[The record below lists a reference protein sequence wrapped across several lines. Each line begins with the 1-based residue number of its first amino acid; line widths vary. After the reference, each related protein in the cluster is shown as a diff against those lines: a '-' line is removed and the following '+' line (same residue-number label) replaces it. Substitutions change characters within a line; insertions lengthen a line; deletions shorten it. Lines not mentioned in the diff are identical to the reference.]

1 MRAQAAAEAKAAAQV
16 QVEEQVKK
24 MLDSEKEAYMEK
36 LTDSIMK
43 ERMKT
48 EDQRLMVQLYVST
61 KTCCTSCKR
70 DRISLGNVEFFPPLN
85 VFSFLALL
93 SSFSGWRRR

>member
-1 MRAQAAAEAKAAAQV
+1 MKTLYELNEWCITQKVENGINDLFLNLCSLEEMRTQTRAEARAAAQA

-24 MLDSEKEAYMEK
+24 TLEAEKAAYMES

-48 EDQRLMVQLYVST
+48 EDEKLMVQLYVST
-61 KTCCTSCKR
+61 GR
-70 DRISLGNVEFFPPLN
+70 N
-85 VFSFLALL
+85 A
-93 SSFSGWRRR
+93 